1 VTASRREG
9 GFTVVEVLVAI
20 IVLSITLMALGPIMA
35 GISRGNRYGQHVTAA
50 SARVQEKIEELK
62 SRPYAKVTDG
72 SDTLTSPGMTRTWKV
87 VSEPVAGALKE
98 VDVSVSWKEPGNK
111 TRTVSV
117 KTYIANAAPTTSPPG
132 GDDDDDD

>member
-1 VTASRREG
+1 MTPRRREG

-20 IVLSITLMALGPIMA
+20 VVLSITLMALGPIMA
-35 GISRGNRYGQHVTAA
+35 GITRGNRYGQHVTSA

-62 SRPYAKVTDG
+62 GRPYEKVTAG
-72 SDTLTSPGMTRTWKV
+72 SVGLTSPGMSRTWKV
-87 VSEPVAGALKE
+87 VSEPVTGALKE

-117 KTYIANAAPTTSPPG
+117 KTYIANPAPTGAS
-132 GDDDDDD
+132 DDDDDD

>member
-1 VTASRREG
+1 MTHARREG

-20 IVLSITLMALGPIMA
+20 VVLSITLMALGPIMA
-35 GISRGNRYGQHVTAA
+35 GITRGNRYGQHVTSA

-62 SRPYAKVTDG
+62 SRPYAEIENG
-72 SDTLTSPGMTRTWKV
+72 SDVLTAPGMTRTWKV
-87 VSEPVAGALKE
+87 VSEPVEGALKE

-117 KTYIANAAPTTSPPG
+117 KTYIANAAPTESITRTG
-132 GDDDDDD
+132 RDG

>member
-62 SRPYAKVTDG
+62 SRPYDKVADG

-87 VSEPVAGALKE
+87 VAEPVAGALKE

-117 KTYIANAAPTTSPPG
+117 KTYIANAAPTGAS
-132 GDDDDDD
+132 DDDDDD

>member
-1 VTASRREG
+1 MTRPRREG

-20 IVLSITLMALGPIMA
+20 VVLSITLMALGPIMA

-62 SRPYAKVTDG
+62 SKPYDKVVNG
-72 SDTLTSPGMTRTWKV
+72 SDVLTSPGMTRTWTV
-87 VSEPVAGALKE
+87 VSEPVDGALKE

-111 TRTVSV
+111 SRTVSV
-117 KTYIANAAPTTSPPG
+117 KTYIANATPTGAS
-132 GDDDDDD
+132 DDDDDDDD

>member
-62 SRPYAKVTDG
+62 SRPYDKVGDG

-117 KTYIANAAPTTSPPG
+117 KTYIANPVPTGAS
-132 GDDDDDD
+132 DDDDDD

>member
-1 VTASRREG
+1 MTHARREG

-20 IVLSITLMALGPIMA
+20 VVLSITLMALGPIMA

-62 SRPYAKVTDG
+62 SKPYDKVVNG
-72 SDTLTSPGMTRTWKV
+72 SDVLTSPGMTRTWKV
-87 VSEPVAGALKE
+87 VSEPVSGALKE

-111 TRTVSV
+111 SRTVSV
-117 KTYIANAAPTTSPPG
+117 KTYIANAMPAGS
-132 GDDDDDD
+132 